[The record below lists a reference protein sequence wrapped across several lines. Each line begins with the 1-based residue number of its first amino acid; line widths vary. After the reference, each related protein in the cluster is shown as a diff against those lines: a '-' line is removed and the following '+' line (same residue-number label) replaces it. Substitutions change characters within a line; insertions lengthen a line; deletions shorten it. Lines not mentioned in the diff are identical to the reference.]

1 MDIREFISRNNLKV
15 EHYNSTTGEY
25 TCRCPAHDDRTASL
39 TVNVKPSRYNG
50 APRIV
55 LCCHAGCTEAQ
66 ILAALGLK
74 VQDLR
79 DDNTPPNGGAP
90 RGMTVRQAVPTPPL
104 KPEAAKPEKKPL
116 KPLPPITKIY
126 SYTDANGKELFQVTR
141 HDYIGDDGKH
151 AKTFRQRMYAP
162 ENKNAKKDGFVW
174 SVPDSIK
181 LHTLYRL
188 PEVNAAIRDGR
199 TVYVVEG
206 EKDADTLA
214 RLGHAATTQPQGA
227 GKWADSYSELLRGA
241 HVVMLPDADT
251 AENSYA
257 GQEHGWKVCTS
268 LTHIAKSIKMVNL
281 KACCPELPPKGDITD
296 MVELMGER
304 PAMDAL
310 ARQIGETLPFDPAGV
325 KYWLSPSERAAQL
338 FGKIPG
344 YCAADGCICRVA
356 ADGGRKPICDFVA
369 IPHSEIMQDDGVNR
383 NMAFEV
389 DAWTQDGRQLPR
401 TRVKAS
407 DFGGMSWVTSA
418 WGLQAN
424 VMPGNSAKDHAR
436 YAIAAVGKMTAAHI
450 TEYSHTGWRKIAGK
464 WCYLYHGGA
473 VGADGVRV
481 NLDGGLSG
489 YRLDGA
495 GAAGFD
501 GISAEAAAAASWG
514 IRNVIAPHVAIPL
527 LGTIYL
533 APLWEF
539 LNQTNVKPSYGLYLA
554 GGTGSRKSTSAAL
567 ALSHF
572 GNFTSKTLPA
582 SFHDTGNTI
591 RRRAFILKDM
601 PFVVDDFH
609 PTGSQ
614 QEKRQLKEIAQSL
627 SRMAGDGAE
636 RGRMRPDGTLQPATP
651 PRCVTIIT
659 GEDIPDVGESGLA
672 RYYMVSIQPNDVPIS
687 AELTAAQE
695 TARNGYMQ
703 RAMLGYIEWLRAQ
716 ADELP
721 ETLHKRFLDMRTWA
735 TEKAKDQHARA
746 PETIAHILTGYYM
759 MLLYF
764 RHVGLLDQDACT
776 AAIAE
781 AMATLTAT
789 SKEQARIIK
798 EDKPVNIFL
807 DSVAELLASKE
818 VFVTDISA
826 SATEGGKP
834 SAAVGRELVGCRDE
848 SYYYLIPRIIYKC
861 VQELCVKQGS
871 TFPISLRSL
880 YRDLRTADI
889 LRSGVNCTEERP
901 TKSKRIGDNSIF
913 YLWIPRDKI
922 DGVHDEGEKQMRVNF
937 TQVETSD
944 LPPEW
949 I

>member
-15 EHYNSTTGEY
+15 EHYNSATGEY

-251 AENSYA
+251 AENSYT

-325 KYWLSPSERAAQL
+325 KCWLSPSERAAQL
-338 FGKIPG
+338 
-344 YCAADGCICRVA
+344 
-356 ADGGRKPICDFVA
+356 
-369 IPHSEIMQDDGVNR
+369 
-383 NMAFEV
+383 
-389 DAWTQDGRQLPR
+389 
-401 TRVKAS
+401 
-407 DFGGMSWVTSA
+407 
-418 WGLQAN
+418 
-424 VMPGNSAKDHAR
+424 
-436 YAIAAVGKMTAAHI
+436 
-450 TEYSHTGWRKIAGK
+450 
-464 WCYLYHGGA
+464 
-473 VGADGVRV
+473 
-481 NLDGGLSG
+481 
-489 YRLDGA
+489 
-495 GAAGFD
+495 
-501 GISAEAAAAASWG
+501 
-514 IRNVIAPHVAIPL
+514 
-527 LGTIYL
+527 
-533 APLWEF
+533 
-539 LNQTNVKPSYGLYLA
+539 
-554 GGTGSRKSTSAAL
+554 
-567 ALSHF
+567 
-572 GNFTSKTLPA
+572 
-582 SFHDTGNTI
+582 
-591 RRRAFILKDM
+591 
-601 PFVVDDFH
+601 
-609 PTGSQ
+609 
-614 QEKRQLKEIAQSL
+614 
-627 SRMAGDGAE
+627 
-636 RGRMRPDGTLQPATP
+636 
-651 PRCVTIIT
+651 
-659 GEDIPDVGESGLA
+659 
-672 RYYMVSIQPNDVPIS
+672 
-687 AELTAAQE
+687 
-695 TARNGYMQ
+695 
-703 RAMLGYIEWLRAQ
+703 
-716 ADELP
+716 
-721 ETLHKRFLDMRTWA
+721 
-735 TEKAKDQHARA
+735 
-746 PETIAHILTGYYM
+746 
-759 MLLYF
+759 
-764 RHVGLLDQDACT
+764 
-776 AAIAE
+776 
-781 AMATLTAT
+781 
-789 SKEQARIIK
+789 
-798 EDKPVNIFL
+798 
-807 DSVAELLASKE
+807 
-818 VFVTDISA
+818 
-826 SATEGGKP
+826 
-834 SAAVGRELVGCRDE
+834 
-848 SYYYLIPRIIYKC
+848 
-861 VQELCVKQGS
+861 
-871 TFPISLRSL
+871 
-880 YRDLRTADI
+880 
-889 LRSGVNCTEERP
+889 
-901 TKSKRIGDNSIF
+901 
-913 YLWIPRDKI
+913 
-922 DGVHDEGEKQMRVNF
+922 
-937 TQVETSD
+937 
-944 LPPEW
+944 
-949 I
+949 

>member
-1 MDIREFISRNNLKV
+1 MDIQEFLSRLHV
-15 EHYNSTTGEY
+15 EHHNSASGEY

-39 TVNVKPSRYNG
+39 TVNVQSSRYNG

-55 LCCHAGCTEAQ
+55 FKCHAGCSEADV
-66 ILAALGLK
+66 LNAMGLK

-90 RGMTVRQAVPTPPL
+90 RGMTVRQAIPTPPL

-281 KACCPELPPKGDITD
+281 KVCCPELPPKGDITD
-296 MVELMGER
+296 MVELMGDR

-310 ARQIGETLPFDPAGV
+310 ARQIGETLPFDPSGV

-539 LNQTNVKPSYGLYLA
+539 LNQTNVKPSYGQPQEHQRGA
-554 GGTGSRKSTSAAL
+554 GAKPLRELHQQDASRQLPRHRQHHPAAGVHPEGY
-567 ALSHF
+567 AFRRGRFSPDGQPAGKAAAE
-572 GNFTSKTLPA
+572 GNCAEPEPHGWRRRGA
-582 SFHDTGNTI
+582 WADAPGRHAATGNAAAVRDHHHGRGHPGRGRKRTGALLHGVHPAE
-591 RRRAFILKDM
+591 RRAD
-601 PFVVDDFH
+601 
-609 PTGSQ
+609 
-614 QEKRQLKEIAQSL
+614 
-627 SRMAGDGAE
+627 
-636 RGRMRPDGTLQPATP
+636 
-651 PRCVTIIT
+651 
-659 GEDIPDVGESGLA
+659 
-672 RYYMVSIQPNDVPIS
+672 
-687 AELTAAQE
+687 
-695 TARNGYMQ
+695 
-703 RAMLGYIEWLRAQ
+703 
-716 ADELP
+716 
-721 ETLHKRFLDMRTWA
+721 
-735 TEKAKDQHARA
+735 
-746 PETIAHILTGYYM
+746 
-759 MLLYF
+759 
-764 RHVGLLDQDACT
+764 
-776 AAIAE
+776 
-781 AMATLTAT
+781 
-789 SKEQARIIK
+789 
-798 EDKPVNIFL
+798 
-807 DSVAELLASKE
+807 
-818 VFVTDISA
+818 
-826 SATEGGKP
+826 
-834 SAAVGRELVGCRDE
+834 
-848 SYYYLIPRIIYKC
+848 
-861 VQELCVKQGS
+861 
-871 TFPISLRSL
+871 
-880 YRDLRTADI
+880 
-889 LRSGVNCTEERP
+889 
-901 TKSKRIGDNSIF
+901 
-913 YLWIPRDKI
+913 
-922 DGVHDEGEKQMRVNF
+922 
-937 TQVETSD
+937 
-944 LPPEW
+944 
-949 I
+949 